1 MERLLKVGVPSPDD
15 SAMPTMT
22 EGPESSEVEPTSDRD
37 LLRMLREL
45 PDVVLVVGPS
55 GVLVWGNS
63 TAERLFGT
71 TIAEAKGVSGLEF
84 VHPEDL
90 PFVLLSLQTIQE
102 KEIGAPIEIRLKTP
116 GGWRLMELVG
126 TPVPWLTEG
135 SVLLCLR
142 DLTERRRF
150 EVSHNR
156 DARLR
161 AVVQHAAV
169 VTMLVAADGTVQSCS
184 GAVSRMLGQDPE
196 LIEGRPLV
204 NLVTSDDRHTVMES
218 IVRAARSG
226 PSAGAVVV
234 TVGLTKVGA
243 PAPIPFELSIVNLVD
258 DPTVGA
264 YVITG
269 HDVTDRKRLESE
281 LSYQAFHDSLTGLG
295 NRSEF
300 LNRLQDA
307 LDGAEGTDGR
317 VAVLFLDMDGLKA
330 ANDRLGHAAGDAL
343 LQAMAGVLRGSIRKA
358 DTAARLGGDEFGVIV
373 EDFEYAEEVEGLAD
387 RILEAC
393 RRPFRVGTENLSS
406 TVSIGFAFWGH
417 GISVDLL
424 MSNADRAMYAAKFR
438 GKDRRERFEP
448 WMLEGMERRR

>member
-1 MERLLKVGVPSPDD
+1 
-15 SAMPTMT
+15 
-22 EGPESSEVEPTSDRD
+22 
-37 LLRMLREL
+37 
-45 PDVVLVVGPS
+45 
-55 GVLVWGNS
+55 
-63 TAERLFGT
+63 
-71 TIAEAKGVSGLEF
+71 
-84 VHPEDL
+84 
-90 PFVLLSLQTIQE
+90 
-102 KEIGAPIEIRLKTP
+102 
-116 GGWRLMELVG
+116 
-126 TPVPWLTEG
+126 
-135 SVLLCLR
+135 
-142 DLTERRRF
+142 
-150 EVSHNR
+150 
-156 DARLR
+156 
-161 AVVQHAAV
+161 
-169 VTMLVAADGTVQSCS
+169 MLVAADGTVQSCS